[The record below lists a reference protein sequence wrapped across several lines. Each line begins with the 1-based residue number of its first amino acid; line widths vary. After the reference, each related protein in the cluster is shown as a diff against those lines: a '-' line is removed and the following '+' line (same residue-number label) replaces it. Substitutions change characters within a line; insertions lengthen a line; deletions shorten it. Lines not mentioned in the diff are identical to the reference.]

1 MNRLALLHRRV
12 RRAVLARRRM
22 LAAVFAVLAVL
33 AGLRSVSP
41 PPPDTAPAVVAAR
54 DLPGGQVLTSQD
66 LAVAELPPDAVP
78 AGAATSPVPLVGR
91 TTAAPLRRGETVTD
105 LRVVAP
111 SLLDGYPG
119 LVAVPIRLGD
129 AATLPLL
136 SVGDRIDVVAADP
149 QGGRAD
155 VVATGVPVVAIPQ
168 PGAREDG
175 LVSGGLVVVA
185 ASRADA
191 ERLAAAGVSAFLSP
205 VLTE

>member
-1 MNRLALLHRRV
+1 MNRLAALHRRV

-22 LAAVFAVLAVL
+22 LAAVLVVLAVL

-41 PPPDTAPAVVAAR
+41 PPPAAAPAVVAAR
-54 DLPGGQVLTSQD
+54 DLPSGQVLGPED
-66 LAVAELPPDAVP
+66 VAVVDLPPDAVP
-78 AGAATSPVPLVGR
+78 AGAVASPARLVGR
-91 TTAAPLRRGETVTD
+91 TTAAPLRRGEAVTD
-105 LRVVAP
+105 VRVVAP

-149 QGGRAD
+149 QGRRAD
-155 VVATGVPVVAIPQ
+155 VVASGVPVVAIPQ
-168 PGAREDG
+168 SPAREDG

-185 ASRADA
+185 ASPSDA